1 MNKNDWNPELYL
13 KFGRERIQPSIDLV
27 NRIQFTN
34 PQKIIDIGCGP
45 GNSTQILVQ
54 KWPDADITG
63 VDNSS
68 AMIERA
74 KKDYPEQNWRLLDA
88 GKDEFEGNY
97 DIVFSNATIQWI
109 PDHSGLIRKFYN
121 LLSDKGVIAIQ
132 IPQFWDMPVGK
143 AIEKTATNSR
153 WISVTRGVS
162 DLFTIHDYSFYY
174 DSLSE
179 LGLSIDIWETD
190 YFHTLDSQ
198 LSILEMIRSTGLR
211 PYLDRLETSADKQ
224 VFEETVLKEIDKD
237 YPMQKDDKVL
247 FPFKRLFF
255 IACKYH
261 GLD

>member
-27 NRIQFTN
+27 NRIHFTN
-34 PQKIIDIGCGP
+34 PQKIIDVGCGP

-54 KWPDADITG
+54 KWPDAEITG

-74 KKDYPEQNWRLLDA
+74 KKDYPGQNWRLLDA
-88 GKDEFEGNY
+88 GNDEIEGNY

-121 LLSDKGVIAIQ
+121 LLTDKGVIAIQ

-143 AIEKTATNSR
+143 AIRKTEADSR
-153 WISVTRGVS
+153 WKSATRGVS
-162 DLFTIHDYSFYY
+162 DLFTIHDCSFYY
-174 DSLSE
+174 DSLSD
-179 LGLSIDIWETD
+179 LSPSTEIWETD
-190 YFHTLDSQ
+190 YFHILDSQ

-211 PYLDRLETSADKQ
+211 PYLDRLETDADKQ
-224 VFEETVLKEIDKD
+224 CFEEMVLKEIVKD
-237 YPMQKDDKVL
+237 YPLQKDGKVL

-255 IACKYH
+255 IAGKYH
-261 GLD
+261 G